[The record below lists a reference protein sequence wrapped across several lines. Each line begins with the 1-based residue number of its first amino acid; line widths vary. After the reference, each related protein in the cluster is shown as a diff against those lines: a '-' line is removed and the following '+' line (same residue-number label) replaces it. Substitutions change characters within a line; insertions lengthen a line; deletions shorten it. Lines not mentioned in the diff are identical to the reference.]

1 MLLDWLV
8 FWDGGFQSVCPPME
22 KDKRLAQAS
31 WWGDWLRGKLGLVLY
46 MFSKSSIQFSVD
58 GWSCVL
64 SLLLTWDQTMVEVIK
79 IMVTSLKRSQA
90 CTTTVRAPNPAAGH
104 HWPMPS
110 PDSWTPRGKSPVG
123 SLFLSLGSQ
132 CTRFCCVL
140 QESISLSQ
148 VPAIEFW

>member
-46 MFSKSSIQFSVD
+46 MFSKSSVQFSVD

-110 PDSWTPRGKSPVG
+110 PETPGHPEASLLWGHCSFLLGLSAQGSVVSSK
-123 SLFLSLGSQ
+123 SLFPCLKYQL
-132 CTRFCCVL
+132 
-140 QESISLSQ
+140 
-148 VPAIEFW
+148 

>member
-79 IMVTSLKRSQA
+79 IMVTSLKRSLA
-90 CTTTVRAPNPAAGH
+90 CIATLSAPNPAVGSRQ
-104 HWPMPS
+104 PTS
-110 PDSWTPRGKSPVG
+110 PPETSRHPQASLGQSPVG
-123 SLFLSLGSQ
+123 SLLPSPGSWCKGSVVPSKSLFRSP
-132 CTRFCCVL
+132 V
-140 QESISLSQ
+140 
-148 VPAIEFW
+148 